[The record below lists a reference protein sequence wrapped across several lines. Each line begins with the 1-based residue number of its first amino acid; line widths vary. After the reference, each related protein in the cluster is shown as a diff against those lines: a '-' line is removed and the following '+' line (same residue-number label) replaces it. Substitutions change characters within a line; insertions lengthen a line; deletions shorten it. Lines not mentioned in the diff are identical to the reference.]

1 MDPVLITSVAIV
13 FLGAVSSTLRFARK
27 RLKHEVG
34 LHVSMLLAEHA
45 QNSLPSP
52 STGCGSGCL
61 AQVGVSRHGGRG
73 RG

>member
-27 RLKHEVG
+27 RLKHEVE
-34 LHVSMLLAEHA
+34 LQVSRLLAGHSHR
-45 QNSLPSP
+45 SLRSP
-52 STGCGSGCL
+52 SAGCGSGCL
-61 AQVGVSRHGGRG
+61 AEVGVSRHGGRG